1 MTTTSATD
9 NKRRRQG
16 AARIQ
21 RDGSAARSGAL
32 KDGGTEAS
40 SRRPTAQEVF
50 DRINECQGKEGMAKM
65 WRSWNVLELIID
77 YGGLKGLP
85 AGPEAMQVYSMMEAL
100 FGEGRVEA

>member
-1 MTTTSATD
+1 MTTTSIPT
-9 NKRRRQG
+9 KRRAVG
-16 AARIQ
+16 AARNQ
-21 RDGSAARSGAL
+21 RDVDAGGAL

-100 FGEGRVEA
+100 FGEGRAEA